1 MEAPGK
7 AVFNMKK
14 LIYLTGL
21 ILAFACSKED
31 DRETFTGKLVLKGI
45 CMNYVIQVNDDNF
58 PRNMLEENWSTN
70 RINNDRSDKFSE
82 IEYQNVFALKSICDF
97 PESIDE
103 GDYFNFVIDNDKD
116 NFCAVCEAYSPVP
129 RKSVSITVTEINN

>member
-14 LIYLTGL
+14 LILLTGL
-21 ILAFACSKED
+21 ILAFTCSKED
-31 DRETFTGKLVLKGI
+31 NRENFTGKLVLKGI

-58 PRNMLEENWSTN
+58 RRNMLEENCNTN
-70 RINNDRSDKFSE
+70 WINNDGSDKFSE

-97 PESIDE
+97 PETIEE
-103 GDYFNFVIDNDKD
+103 GDTFSFVIDDDKE
-116 NFCAVCEAYSPVP
+116 NLCPVCLAYSPVP

>member
-14 LIYLTGL
+14 LIFLTGL

-58 PRNMLEENWSTN
+58 PSNMIEKNWTN
-70 RINNDRSDKFSE
+70 EFSE
-82 IEYQNVFALKSICDF
+82 IEYQNVSALKSVCDF

-103 GDYFNFVIDNDKD
+103 GDSFNFIIDNDKEIL
-116 NFCAVCEAYSPVP
+116 CPVCLAYSPVP
-129 RKSVSITVTEINN
+129 RKSVSITVIEN